1 MFCIGSIK
9 KLSQISREL
18 YRSEEHKL
26 RIKSSKSITEI
37 DVEKVIFWGSIM
49 SITQNIPKVL
59 RIREPWG
66 PADMFKQTLPIS
78 KKQTAQITEISG

>member
-1 MFCIGSIK
+1 MFCIGSIIK
-9 KLSQISREL
+9 FSQISREL

-26 RIKSSKSITEI
+26 RIKSSVSITEI

-59 RIREPWG
+59 RIRQPRG
-66 PADMFKQTLPIS
+66 PAEMFKQTLPIS
-78 KKQTAQITEISG
+78 KKQTAQITEIPG

>member
-1 MFCIGSIK
+1 MFCIGNIK

-18 YRSEEHKL
+18 YRSEERML
-26 RIKSSKSITEI
+26 RIKSSVSITEI

-59 RIREPWG
+59 RIRQSCG
-66 PADMFKQTLPIS
+66 SRRDF
-78 KKQTAQITEISG
+78 

>member
-18 YRSEEHKL
+18 YRSEERML
-26 RIKSSKSITEI
+26 RIKSSVSITEI

-59 RIREPWG
+59 RIRQSCG
-66 PADMFKQTLPIS
+66 SRRDF
-78 KKQTAQITEISG
+78 

>member
-26 RIKSSKSITEI
+26 RIKSSVSITEI
-37 DVEKVIFWGSIM
+37 DVEKVIFWGPIM
-49 SITQNIPKVL
+49 SIKYSKS
-59 RIREPWG
+59 
-66 PADMFKQTLPIS
+66 FKNLSTMG
-78 KKQTAQITEISG
+78 SGRDV